1 MSWLAPSGVIGRLGN
16 RHRPGRAGPR
26 LLDAR
31 SAAEGRLQHNERYE
45 TVMASDVDRDGM
57 YLELWERSPP
67 RELALWAFYSD
78 ADGSFEF
85 GRYRDDVPPEQE
97 ARRRLPP
104 MTDA

>member
-1 MSWLAPSGVIGRLGN
+1 MSWLAPSGVIGWLGN